1 MSAVKV
7 KNEPVSIKSEV
18 TKVAEVTS
26 TDDVACSGNLTENAE
41 VTKVTFS
48 LGDAVDPSETP
59 PPEIEKIKLE
69 RPYYA
74 VYDDVNE
81 FGKAGVYYHGIKVG
95 KNEELTELNDYICDP
110 LHIDAGSCDS
120 SDNNYGLMLRFKNQ
134 SYRWRKWL
142 MPQDMLSGGC
152 EELRAEL
159 LKQGLRIDHHKRN
172 MLPSYLQSLR
182 PKKRLEC
189 ALKVG
194 WHGDVF
200 VLPDRVI
207 GDRDDIFFQTDH
219 SITAGYGQRGN
230 LEDWR
235 SNIAKYCTGNPLML
249 FQVSAG
255 FAGPLL
261 NKCHMDYAGFNVSGD
276 SSTGKST
283 GHKSANSVW
292 GGEDFR
298 KTWKATGNGLEASA
312 VLYNDCLMALDELG
326 DSDPREAM
334 QSVYMLG
341 NGTGKQR
348 ANVRGTS
355 RQIHKWRIVLLSN
368 GEKTLRSHAQSA
380 GLTVKAG
387 QEIRLLEIPV
397 FGAYG
402 SFDDLHG
409 MKDGRLFSDT
419 LQKNT
424 TLYYGVAG
432 IAYLE
437 KLVNDTQD
445 LGELLEQS
453 LTNFVSEGMQP
464 QEHRAARAFSL
475 IAMAGELATNYGIT
489 GWSTG
494 DALAAVIKCFEQWR
508 VLRGAGTTEDKDI
521 LKLIRDFVDRY
532 EDARF
537 TSINDKDAQVH
548 GVRAGW
554 YEGLDPRV
562 YYFTAAGLSDATN
575 GYDNKRVVEALIK
588 YGWLAKTKDGKS
600 QCQKKIFGKN
610 TKLYEITVKDLIE
623 KGNPGN
629 LTINSEVTATDP
641 DIQGGNLGNPEINS
655 NQVKIKPNTVRI

>member
-1 MSAVKV
+1 M
-7 KNEPVSIKSEV
+7 
-18 TKVAEVTS
+18 
-26 TDDVACSGNLTENAE
+26 
-41 VTKVTFS
+41 
-48 LGDAVDPSETP
+48 
-59 PPEIEKIKLE
+59 
-69 RPYYA
+69 
-74 VYDDVNE
+74 
-81 FGKAGVYYHGIKVG
+81 
-95 KNEELTELNDYICDP
+95 
-110 LHIDAGSCDS
+110 
-120 SDNNYGLMLRFKNQ
+120 
-134 SYRWRKWL
+134 
-142 MPQDMLSGGC
+142 
-152 EELRAEL
+152 
-159 LKQGLRIDHHKRN
+159 
-172 MLPSYLQSLR
+172 
-182 PKKRLEC
+182 
-189 ALKVG
+189 
-194 WHGDVF
+194 
-200 VLPDRVI
+200 
-207 GDRDDIFFQTDH
+207 
-219 SITAGYGQRGN
+219 
-230 LEDWR
+230 
-235 SNIAKYCTGNPLML
+235 
-249 FQVSAG
+249 
-255 FAGPLL
+255 
-261 NKCHMDYAGFNVSGD
+261 
-276 SSTGKST
+276 
-283 GHKSANSVW
+283 
-292 GGEDFR
+292 
-298 KTWKATGNGLEASA
+298 
-312 VLYNDCLMALDELG
+312 
-326 DSDPREAM
+326 
-334 QSVYMLG
+334 
-341 NGTGKQR
+341 
-348 ANVRGTS
+348 
-355 RQIHKWRIVLLSN
+355 
-368 GEKTLRSHAQSA
+368 
-380 GLTVKAG
+380 TVKAG

-562 YYFTAAGLSDATN
+562 YYFTAAGLSDATT

-641 DIQGGNLGNPEINS
+641 DIQGGNLGNLGNPEINS
-655 NQVKIKPNTVRI
+655 HQVKIKPNTVRI